1 MEIREIQGEKS
12 TKVSI
17 TEGTTPATERDALP
31 PLESILTGQL
41 ASSSIAMYQRDVQA
55 YVDYSLAQGA
65 HWQDPQTLIM
75 WRDTLARESTL
86 SPHTINRMIAAV
98 KRVIREMASRAM
110 VDDALTLKF
119 DHVRGVKV
127 KALKKRLKPNSR
139 TRISPEDMRRMSDAP
154 DRTTLIGARD
164 AALLATLASSGIRAS
179 EAATL
184 TLQAIQ
190 KRGTRGYVIMVCGKT
205 DTEEREAHLSPEAK
219 HLIDNWIQVRP
230 VLSGFV
236 FTSFTTRAVKPIA
249 LPISE
254 VTVWNI
260 VKRYAEA
267 CNLSHIKPH
276 DLRRFVGTQ
285 LAAKD
290 IRKAQKALGH
300 KSIEVTARHYV
311 LDELEVGLTDHLY

>member
-1 MEIREIQGEKS
+1 MQEQ
-12 TKVSI
+12 T
-17 TEGTTPATERDALP
+17 ALTHAAHRTQIDTSSEVP
-31 PLESILTGQL
+31 DIDHILAGQL
-41 ASSSIAMYQRDVQA
+41 AVSSIAMYKRDVQA
-55 YVDYSLAQGA
+55 YVDYTAAKTLHWLEPQSLVAWRDSLATNSA
-65 HWQDPQTLIM
+65 M
-75 WRDTLARESTL
+75 

-98 KRVIREMASRAM
+98 KRIIRELASRELLAET
-110 VDDALTLKF
+110 VALKF

-127 KALKKRLKPNSR
+127 KALKTRLKQHSR
-139 TRISPEDMRRMSDAP
+139 TRISPDDMRRLCEAP
-154 DRTTLIGARD
+154 DTTTLIGARD

-219 HLIDNWIQVRP
+219 RLIDAWIQQRP
-230 VLSGFV
+230 VLSQYL
-236 FTSFTTRAVKPIA
+236 FTSFTTRAAHPVPD
-249 LPISE
+249 PVSE
-254 VTVWNI
+254 VTVWKI
-260 VKRYAEA
+260 VKRYAAA
-267 CNLSHIKPH
+267 CHLEHIKPH
-276 DLRRFVGTQ
+276 DFRRFVGTQ

-300 KSIEVTARHYV
+300 TSIEVTARHYV